1 MFADGTP
8 GVEERRLLD
17 AFAAGRGIQRESVA
31 AMVAAFEEGAG
42 VPGAKDRTEAKAI
55 LSEMVGMALADGTI
69 CPEEM
74 RFLESYTTGA
84 GLSNADL
91 RTMIAGKRR
100 TLYREAKRSTT
111 G

>member
-1 MFADGTP
+1 
-8 GVEERRLLD
+8 
-17 AFAAGRGIQRESVA
+17 
-31 AMVAAFEEGAG
+31 
-42 VPGAKDRTEAKAI
+42 
-55 LSEMVGMALADGTI
+55 
-69 CPEEM
+69 M

-100 TLYREAKRSTT
+100 TLYREAKRSAP